1 MSVRWLDAAR
11 YRLRGRP
18 KQWLRASLFIAALGA
33 AAVFAAEHVLEGSP
47 ASSDP
52 LGTGLRGTAPLHEEP
67 QAPRMARVE
76 NFDIRRG
83 RAYTSQPP
91 TIPHAIE
98 KYEIT
103 RNVNFCMYCH
113 ARVRHEQSQAPMV
126 SATHYMDRDHNYL
139 AEISP
144 RRYFCTQ
151 CHVVQTD
158 AKPLVGNEFLDV
170 DTLLERERAAEGN
183 DDERRPRTRET
194 PR

>member
-1 MSVRWLDAAR
+1 MSTKPSPEQPTPC
-11 YRLRGRP
+11 RLALLICG
-18 KQWLRASLFIAALGA
+18 LGA
-33 AAVFAAEHVLEGSP
+33 AAAFAADQVLEGQSVTT
-47 ASSDP
+47 DP
-52 LGTGLRGTAPLHEEP
+52 LGHGLRGTAPLNEEGK
-67 QAPRMARVE
+67 AARMARVE

-126 SATHYMDRDHNYL
+126 SATHYMDREHNYL

-170 DTLLERERAAEGN
+170 HTLLEQERASQ
-183 DDERRPRTRET
+183 DDAGGKRRRARET

>member
-1 MSVRWLDAAR
+1 MSTMGQPAKSTSAPKPSRW
-11 YRLRGRP
+11 RLALLICG
-18 KQWLRASLFIAALGA
+18 LGA
-33 AAVFAAEHVLEGSP
+33 AVAFAADQVLEEAP
-47 ASSDP
+47 VRTDP
-52 LGTGLRGTAPLHEEP
+52 LGRGLRGTAPLNEEA

-76 NFDIRRG
+76 NFDVRRG

-158 AKPLVGNEFLDV
+158 AKPPVGNEFLDV
-170 DTLLERERAAEGN
+170 DALLERERAAESGE
-183 DDERRPRTRET
+183 DRRRGTRGT

>member
-1 MSVRWLDAAR
+1 MSVRWRQTAN
-11 YRLRGRP
+11 YGLRGRP

-91 TIPHAIE
+91 TIPHAIG